1 MIRIAIC
8 DDEAPTRAY
17 LTSLIRAQDCPCEVV
32 EYASAGD
39 CLADHRG
46 IDLLFLDIELNA
58 TGPDGMALARQIRE
72 QSAVTQPVII
82 FVTGY
87 ERYVF
92 DAFDVGAFQYL
103 LKPVDEE
110 KFAQVFARAVE
121 QIEAG
126 RVQPQLSHALTLQSA
141 GTSRTVPLDSIYYI
155 ESSNHK
161 VVLRLK
167 DGEFSCYA
175 KIRDLEAELGD
186 QFFRVHKGYLVNLAY
201 VEGYSKTELTLT
213 NGEKLLISKYKY
225 QDFVKAYLR
234 FVKRGLA
241 YERDRVSDIQS
252 GIFRWGGI
260 DIRRPAHRLFPAFR
274 SPGQTAARAAPCFF
288 RLHSV

>member
-8 DDEAPTRAY
+8 DDETNIRAY
-17 LTSLIRAQDCPCEVV
+17 LTSLIRAQSCPCEIA

-39 CLADHRG
+39 LLAGHREM
-46 IDLLFLDIELNA
+46 DLLFLDIELNG

-72 QSAVTQPVII
+72 RTSGTQPVII

-110 KFAQVFARAVE
+110 KFAQVFARAIA

-126 RVQPQLSHALTLQSA
+126 RMKPARVLTFQSA
-141 GTSRTVPLDSIYYI
+141 GVSRSVPPDSITYI

-161 VVLRLK
+161 VVLHLK
-167 DGEFSCYA
+167 DAEFTCYA
-175 KIRDLEAELGD
+175 KIRDLESELQG
-186 QFFRVHKGYLVNLAY
+186 QFFRIHKGYLVNLAY
-201 VEGYSKTELTLT
+201 VEGYNKTELTLT
-213 NGEKLLISKYKY
+213 NGEKLLISKYRY
-225 QDFVKAYLR
+225 REFVKAHLR
-234 FVKRGLA
+234 FLKKGAGL
-241 YERDRVSDIQS
+241 
-252 GIFRWGGI
+252 
-260 DIRRPAHRLFPAFR
+260 
-274 SPGQTAARAAPCFF
+274 
-288 RLHSV
+288 

>member
-1 MIRIAIC
+1 MIRTAIC
-8 DDEAPTRAY
+8 DDEPQIRAD
-17 LTSLIRAQDCPCEVV
+17 LAALIRAQPFSCEIV

-39 CLADHRG
+39 CLADGREV
-46 IDLLFLDIELNA
+46 DLLFLDVELDA
-58 TGPDGMALARQIRE
+58 AGMDGMALAARIRE
-72 QSAVTQPVII
+72 RYSDVRPVII

-121 QIEAG
+121 QIGAG
-126 RVQPQLSHALTLQSA
+126 RETLARTLTLQSA

-186 QFFRVHKGYLVNLAY
+186 QFCRVHKGYLVNLAY

-234 FVKRGLA
+234 FVKRGAGL
-241 YERDRVSDIQS
+241 
-252 GIFRWGGI
+252 
-260 DIRRPAHRLFPAFR
+260 
-274 SPGQTAARAAPCFF
+274 
-288 RLHSV
+288 

>member
-39 CLADHRG
+39 CLAGHLE

-58 TGPDGMALARQIRE
+58 AGPDGMALARQIRE
-72 QSAVTQPVII
+72 GNPAVQPVII

-186 QFFRVHKGYLVNLAY
+186 QFCRVHKGYLVNLAY

-225 QDFVKAYLR
+225 PDFVKAYLR
-234 FVKRGLA
+234 FVKRGAGL
-241 YERDRVSDIQS
+241 
-252 GIFRWGGI
+252 
-260 DIRRPAHRLFPAFR
+260 
-274 SPGQTAARAAPCFF
+274 
-288 RLHSV
+288 

>member
-1 MIRIAIC
+1 MIKIAIC
-8 DDEAPTRAY
+8 DDEANIRAY
-17 LTSLIRAQDCPCEVV
+17 LSSLIGAQSCPCEIV

-72 QSAVTQPVII
+72 GNPAVQPVII

-110 KFAQVFARAVE
+110 KFAQVFTRAVA
-121 QIEAG
+121 QIGTAREKPG
-126 RVQPQLSHALTLQSA
+126 PVLTLQSA
-141 GTSRTVPLDSIYYI
+141 NASKTVPLDSIYYT

-161 VVLRLK
+161 VELHLK
-167 DGEFSCYA
+167 NGEFACYA
-175 KIRDLEAELGD
+175 KIGDLELELQD
-186 QFFRVHKGYLVNLAY
+186 QFFRIHKGYLINLAC
-201 VEGYSKTELTLT
+201 VDEYSKTEVTLT
-213 NGEKLLISKYKY
+213 SGDRLMISKYKY
-225 QDFVKAYLR
+225 RDFTKAYLR
-234 FVKRGLA
+234 FM
-241 YERDRVSDIQS
+241 Q
-252 GIFRWGGI
+252 
-260 DIRRPAHRLFPAFR
+260 
-274 SPGQTAARAAPCFF
+274 
-288 RLHSV
+288 

>member
-72 QSAVTQPVII
+72 GNPAVQPVII

-121 QIEAG
+121 QIKAG

-141 GTSRTVPLDSIYYI
+141 GTSRTVPLDNIYYI

-161 VVLRLK
+161 VVLCLK
-167 DGEFSCYA
+167 DGAFSCYA

-234 FVKRGLA
+234 FVKRGAGL
-241 YERDRVSDIQS
+241 
-252 GIFRWGGI
+252 
-260 DIRRPAHRLFPAFR
+260 
-274 SPGQTAARAAPCFF
+274 
-288 RLHSV
+288 

>member
-1 MIRIAIC
+1 MMRISIC

-32 EYASAGD
+32 EYASASD

-58 TGPDGMALARQIRE
+58 TGPDGMGLARKIRE

-121 QIEAG
+121 HVTANRDHPPVSRG
-126 RVQPQLSHALTLQSA
+126 LTLQSA
-141 GTSRTVPLDSIYYI
+141 NTSKTIPLDSIYYI

-161 VVLRLK
+161 VELHLK
-167 DGEFSCYA
+167 DGEFVCYA
-175 KIRDLEAELGD
+175 KIGDLELELQD
-186 QFFRVHKGYLVNLAY
+186 QFFRIHKGYLVNLSY
-201 VEGYSKTELTLT
+201 VAGYSKTEVTLA
-213 NGEKLLISKYKY
+213 NGERLLLSKYKY
-225 QDFVKAYLR
+225 QDFVKAYLHFLKKER
-234 FVKRGLA
+234 A
-241 YERDRVSDIQS
+241 YE
-252 GIFRWGGI
+252 
-260 DIRRPAHRLFPAFR
+260 
-274 SPGQTAARAAPCFF
+274 
-288 RLHSV
+288 